1 VAFLGG
7 DAAYRVV
14 GKVYGG
20 TRAWLV
26 GRLSEP
32 YDFESSATPPTP
44 FQFVLEPRIFAKFGI
59 ITPSLGFLI
68 PIGGQ
73 LGGEINGIRL
83 HVNAEF

>member
-1 VAFLGG
+1 
-7 DAAYRVV
+7 
-14 GKVYGG
+14 
-20 TRAWLV
+20 
-26 GRLSEP
+26 
-32 YDFESSATPPTP
+32 
-44 FQFVLEPRIFAKFGI
+44 VLEPRIFAKFGI